1 MLFLLFVLSAASK
14 LRGAARTMEVVM
26 RFLKLSP
33 SSPSW
38 HCGRLWLLRR
48 GYYKLTRP
56 KDQADDWVWIVDH
69 TVQIGI
75 EKCLVILGIRL
86 CHSPNPDRC
95 LSHSDVEPITLLPVT
110 KSNGEVVYQQ
120 LKQTIKK
127 TGVPREIIGDYGS
140 DLKSGIEKF
149 CREHPKTCYLY
160 DIKHKTAAIL
170 KRELQNDSA
179 WVKFTQLAA
188 KTKSKVQQTAL
199 APLAPPNQRTKARYM
214 NIDVLIQWGQ
224 KMITFLQQQG
234 KKPNSD
240 YDQKKVKEKLGWL
253 ILFNEHLEEWG
264 ELLQVVTSVESF
276 IRKQGISRQ
285 CHLQLKKQ
293 FSVRPYKP
301 RPQKIVLE
309 LLAFVEK
316 ESLKTSPEERLIGS
330 SEVIESVFGKQ
341 KQLEHYQA
349 KSGFTGLILG
359 VAAMVSSTTS
369 SVVKDALE
377 KTRTK
382 EVIAWCKNNLE
393 KSVQAKRKEAF
404 SPCVNTE

>member
-1 MLFLLFVLSAASK
+1 MLFLSFVLSAASK
-14 LRGAARTMEVVM
+14 LRCAARTMEVVM

-38 HCGRLWLLRR
+38 HCGRLWLLRL

-56 KDQADDWVWIVDH
+56 KVQADDWVWIVDH

-75 EKCLVILGIRL
+75 EKCLVVLGIRL
-86 CHSPNPDRC
+86 CHCPNPDRC

-120 LKQTIKK
+120 LEETIEK

-170 KRELQNDSA
+170 KRELHNDNA
-179 WVKFTQLAA
+179 WVEFTQLAA
-188 KTKSKVQQTAL
+188 QTKSKVQQTAL

-214 NIDVLIQWGQ
+214 NVGVLIQWGQ
-224 KMITFLQQQG
+224 KMIAFLRQQE
-234 KKPNSD
+234 KKPNPD
-240 YDQKKVKEKLGWL
+240 YDQEKVKEKLGWL
-253 ILFNEHLEEWG
+253 ILFSEHLEEWG

-276 IRKQGISRQ
+276 IRKQGICRQ
-285 CHLQLKKQ
+285 CHLQLKERL
-293 FSVRPYKP
+293 SVQPYKP
-301 RPQKIVLE
+301 RPKEIIEE
-309 LLAFVEK
+309 LLAFVQK
-316 ESLKTSPEERLIGS
+316 ESLKAAPEERLIGS

-359 VAAMVSSTTS
+359 VAAIVSETTTN
-369 SVVKDALE
+369 VVKEALE
-377 KTRTK
+377 KTRTNQ
-382 EVIAWCKNNLE
+382 VIAWCRNNLG

-404 SPCVNTE
+404 LSCIHTE